1 MAGTGIDGAG
11 RALAL
16 GALGAGLWIA
26 WITIIYSAD
35 AAFPAGVDLRQAA
48 ASSFLFSTFA
58 LGVTLIVLSF
68 FPALA
73 RQLTGERA
81 LAVLSCAGAV
91 ATLLVMNPHVVPPAV
106 FVIAAAAT
114 GCVTA
119 LVALRVALV
128 FSEIETRAMLVGMGA
143 SLLLGVLVYALDMM
157 LVLCGLHA
165 QAAVV
170 LVLLIPLSAFC
181 LSAAGAPYK
190 GEPASAPGEGIAART
205 PLSGKLKRL
214 IAFIAMLLFLLSLT
228 RGYYPNLID
237 ASQFATSRCMVALG
251 LVAVAVAFAAMA
263 FSIPRNAAFGNIFY
277 GLLLFSVLLVLVLA
291 LVNVSPTVMGDVSSV
306 LFGVTML
313 CLWGLLCRVCFR
325 SGTQP
330 VQVVGI
336 GFGVACLAT
345 TAGVGAGVLIYEAG
359 MPTGLLGI
367 VMAAAIIVC
376 VGGSLF
382 LLRLDDVRALMEP
395 AQDGFVDGDGL
406 ADGAAGDIVPELA
419 PLPDRDASMITV
431 SAAEARVAAAEEHPS
446 ASALDGYQA
455 LLQRSC
461 ALMAFDYDLSTREVD
476 VLELLVVGKDAK
488 AIADELF
495 ISFNTVRSHIR
506 RIYVKLDVHSRQELL
521 DKVKHQAQ

>member
-1 MAGTGIDGAG
+1 MTGAGIDGAG
-11 RALAL
+11 RSSVL
-16 GALGAGLWIA
+16 GVLGAGLWIA

-35 AAFPAGVDLRQAA
+35 DAFPAGVDLRQAA
-48 ASSFLFSTFA
+48 ASSFLFSTLS
-58 LGVTLIVLSF
+58 LGATLIVLSSL
-68 FPALA
+68 PALA
-73 RQLTGERA
+73 RRLMCGRV
-81 LAVLSCAGAV
+81 LAALSCVGAV
-91 ATLLVMNPHVVPPAV
+91 ATLLVMNPHVVSPAL
-106 FVIAAAAT
+106 FVAAAAAT

-119 LVALRVALV
+119 LVALRAALV
-128 FSEIETRAMLVGMGA
+128 FSEIETRAMLIGMGA

-165 QAAVV
+165 QAVAI
-170 LVLLIPLSAFC
+170 LMLLIPLAVFC
-181 LSAAGAPYK
+181 LCPAGAPLE
-190 GEPASAPGEGIAART
+190 GESEVAPGEDATVRV
-205 PLSGKLKRL
+205 PLSGRLKHL

-263 FSIPRNAAFGNIFY
+263 CSVPRNAAFGTIFY
-277 GLLLFSVLLVLVLA
+277 GLLLFSVLSALVLA
-291 LVNVSPTVMGDVSSV
+291 LLNVSPTVMGDVSSV

-325 SGTQP
+325 SGARP
-330 VQVVGI
+330 IQVVGV

-359 MPTGLLGI
+359 MPTGLLGF
-367 VMAAAIIVC
+367 VMAAAVIAC
-376 VGGSLF
+376 VGGALF

-395 AQDGFVDGDGL
+395 AQDGFADDGL
-406 ADGAAGDIVPELA
+406 GGGAADSPISEPA
-419 PLPDRDASMITV
+419 PSSARAASPIAA
-431 SAAEARVAAAEEHPS
+431 SAAEALAGAAEERPS

-521 DKVKHQAQ
+521 DKVKHQAH

>member
-1 MAGTGIDGAG
+1 MAGAGIDGAG

-58 LGVTLIVLSF
+58 LGITLIVLSF

-73 RQLTGERA
+73 RRLMGEWA

-91 ATLLVMNPHVVPPAV
+91 ATLLVMNPHVVPPAL

-157 LVLCGLHA
+157 LVLCGLRA

-181 LSAAGAPYK
+181 LLAAGAPYE

-237 ASQFATSRCMVALG
+237 VSQFATSRCMVALG

-277 GLLLFSVLLVLVLA
+277 GLLLFSVLSVLVLA

-359 MPTGLLGI
+359 MPTGLLGF
-367 VMAAAIIVC
+367 VMAAAVIVC

-395 AQDGFVDGDGL
+395 AQDDFADDDLTDGV
-406 ADGAAGDIVPELA
+406 ADGAVPEPA
-419 PLPDRDASMITV
+419 SLPDRDASMIAV
-431 SAAEARVAAAEEHPS
+431 SAAEARVAAAEVHPS